1 MNVEF
6 TKLFLKQLDKIRD
19 PIIKNRVKSA
29 ILKAESANALTELN
43 NIKKLSGAENHY
55 RIRIGDYRIG
65 FFVEEDTIT
74 FARVLHRRKFC
85 RYFP

>member
-65 FFVEEDTIT
+65 LKLYDGVLY
-74 FARVLHRRKFC
+74 FAAIAHRKEI
-85 RYFP
+85 YSSFP